1 MYCVPWIFLVETFAL
16 MNCDLKLGVRKATM
30 ATRERFRR
38 HSSQQTAT
46 FAKPPATLKFG
57 EATTLPITLYHH
69 WLHAKERTS
78 FVEDK
83 VTVQPTQS
91 PLVQVFGGNIY
102 IYICMSIQFHS
113 EKGKKKSL
121 VIIRQIGSLLMPLQC
136 TQHHIVKCR
145 FIDNIKF
152 LFFS

>member
-1 MYCVPWIFLVETFAL
+1 

-46 FAKPPATLKFG
+46 FAKPATLKFG

-69 WLHAKERTS
+69 WLHVKERTR
-78 FVEDK
+78 FVEDE

-91 PLVQVFGGNIY
+91 PLVQVFGGNIH
-102 IYICMSIQFHS
+102 IHLCLFNHS
-113 EKGKKKSL
+113 EKGEKISPL
-121 VIIRQIGSLLMPLQC
+121 VIIRQIG
-136 TQHHIVKCR
+136 H
-145 FIDNIKF
+145 F
-152 LFFS
+152 